1 MCIKYISNLHD
12 RRTKHGDRMFPI
24 GLIRQSLKPD
34 YKKKKKKMLEV
45 GVYGHVKK
53 KGSFN

>member
-34 YKKKKKKMLEV
+34 YKKKKKKNV
-45 GVYGHVKK
+45 GGWCLRPRKK
-53 KGSFN
+53 KRIF